1 MYLRS
6 SLWITALV
14 TGFAILPAL
23 AGPEVRTFDRVT
35 YTAPNGWK
43 VEETGRGFVSISR
56 LGADS
61 YCMVAIYARQPA
73 SGDLATSFAAEWKN
87 VALQTIDPIAVPA
100 HTVNDGQNQRS
111 ATGGTDVTIK
121 GEPAVAMFIVLDA
134 GRSVV
139 PILILSPSLEALEA
153 EADLKSLLGSLGV
166 RTTDLASPNPP
177 PSANVDKDSVLP
189 PTRPLTL
196 ADLAGEWK
204 TSDSVSTRYVD
215 RYTGVYAGHEHI
227 TTYETWRITA
237 KGVFSNAFRGIHNQ
251 KFITENST
259 GVINVSDGRIL
270 HIKERSAKSYVI
282 RGWLEL
288 PGKTILKLTG
298 PFYDDDT
305 PPGIPQ
311 HILDDPQL
319 DRGLDKL
326 YFRDDRSPAK
336 PK

>member
-14 TGFAILPAL
+14 AGFAILPAI

-35 YTAPNGWK
+35 YIAPNGWK

-61 YCMVAIYARQPA
+61 YCLVAIFASQPA
-73 SGDLATSFAAEWKN
+73 RGDLAASFAAEWKN
-87 VALQTIDPIAVPA
+87 VALQTIDPIAVPR
-100 HTVNDGQNQRS
+100 HTVTDGNRQR
-111 ATGGTDVTIK
+111 AAMGGTPATIK
-121 GEPAVAMFIVLDA
+121 GEPAAAMLIVLDA
-134 GRSVV
+134 GASVV
-139 PILILSPSLEALEA
+139 PILILSPSMEALAA
-153 EADLKSLLGSLGV
+153 EADVQSLLGSLVV
-166 RTTDLASPNPP
+166 RTADLASPHPP
-177 PSANVDKDSVLP
+177 PSANVGKAAVLP

-204 TSDSVSTRYVD
+204 NTDSVSTRYVD
-215 RYTGVYAGHEHI
+215 RYTGAYAGHEHI
-227 TTYETWRITA
+227 ATNEIWTITA
-237 KGVFSNAFRGIHNQ
+237 KGVFLGRFRGIHNG
-251 KFITENST
+251 KIIIEDST

-288 PGKTILKLTG
+288 PDKTILKLTG
-298 PFYDDDT
+298 PFYDDGI

-311 HILDDPQL
+311 HILDDPQHGRNL
-319 DRGLDKL
+319 DQL
-326 YFRDDRSPAK
+326 YFREVRSPAQ
-336 PK
+336 PE